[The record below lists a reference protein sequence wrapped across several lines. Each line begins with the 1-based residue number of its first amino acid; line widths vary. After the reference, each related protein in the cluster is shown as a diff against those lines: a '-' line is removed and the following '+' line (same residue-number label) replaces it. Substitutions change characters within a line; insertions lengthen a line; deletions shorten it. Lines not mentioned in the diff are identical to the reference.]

1 MAKKARHYEGQQKI
15 LQVAHFCETKYICRH
30 SLIAQH
36 LSWSE
41 DISSEICRTCD
52 NCLSNLSDK
61 PVWKDFSIDVVMLL
75 KIAKEI
81 LASGKISEMVA
92 LDIVAVYCKL
102 KRADE
107 VGLSELPIY
116 NEPFEHKLKNK
127 INTLFVIDDLC
138 IKGFLILNFQ
148 LRKTSTST
156 GNYSFKPII
165 IGLGDNA
172 EEEAKNIT
180 WQYCFKQ

>member
-1 MAKKARHYEGQQKI
+1 MKKARHYEGQQKI
-15 LQVAHFCETKYICRH
+15 LQVAHFCETKYLCRH

-36 LSWSE
+36 LSWLE
-41 DISSEICRTCD
+41 DISNEICRTCD
-52 NCLSNLSDK
+52 NCLSSFADK
-61 PVWKDFSIDVVMLL
+61 PVWKDFSADVVMLL

-81 LASGKISEMVA
+81 LTSGKISEMIA

-102 KRADE
+102 KRAE
-107 VGLSELPIY
+107 EFGLSELPIY
-116 NEPFEHKLKNK
+116 NEPFERKLKNK
-127 INTLFVIDDLC
+127 VNTLFIIDELC
-138 IKGFLILNFQ
+138 VKGFLILNFQ
-148 LRKTSTST
+148 LQKISTST

-172 EEEAKNIT
+172 EEEAKNVT